1 MKKFLIVLILIS
13 SIVSF
18 AQNSSLIGKIISDK
32 NEPLEGVNILITG
45 TQFGAASLSDGSFE
59 IKNLPFGDYTLEVSM
74 ISYAKKKRT
83 VSFNSDYSR

>member
-59 IKNLPFGDYTLEVSM
+59 IKNLPFDGFG
-74 ISYAKKKRT
+74 KREPR
-83 VSFNSDYSR
+83 SLFPESRTTPL